1 MSARPE
7 SRVPGTAYQQQTAGK
22 QPGDDGAVAD
32 AGPSADP
39 ASAPDEASAAD
50 AARASIGWTIAGL
63 VIVVALAGLV
73 QFLTDWVPEVS
84 SGTGFGDIADAIEY
98 PVYAIALGFLG
109 NAVLSLTGVR
119 GRMAAAFRTE
129 FFIKIGL
136 VLLGASINLAVIV
149 RAAGPAVLQAILLIT
164 AVFAFT
170 WWFAGRLGLDDR
182 LRALLASSLSIC
194 GVSAAVAAAGA
205 VQAKK
210 EQLAFTATLVVVFAV
225 PSIFLL
231 PWLAD
236 LMGLPDAVTGA
247 WIGGNID
254 TTAAVTAA
262 GAVAGEQP
270 LQIASI
276 VKVTQ
281 NALLGVVAVLLTL
294 YFAYRHAAQADGSAN
309 GAAGASQEDSVTG
322 PVAGSAAPTDA
333 AATASKPSVFDPAS
347 LKMLWDRFPK
357 FVLGFLVASV
367 AVTVLAQWM
376 SQARLEPALD
386 AAKSLQGW
394 ALTLAFV
401 SIGLEFNVASAKDA
415 GWKPVLVFV
424 VATLV
429 NLVVGLGL
437 ALLLFSSFQF

>member
-1 MSARPE
+1 MSTSPQPPAGDHPAM
-7 SRVPGTAYQQQTAGK
+7 TA
-22 QPGDDGAVAD
+22 
-32 AGPSADP
+32 ADP
-39 ASAPDEASAAD
+39 AQHAPDTPVTADTPPSPEGNRTDTADGRSA
-50 AARASIGWTIAGL
+50 IGWTVAGL
-63 VIVVALAGLV
+63 LIVVALAAVVRL
-73 QFLTDWVPEVS
+73 LTEWLPGATE
-84 SGTGFGDIADAIEY
+84 GTGFGRIAKSIEY

-119 GRMAAAFRTE
+119 DRMTAAFRTE

-136 VLLGASINLAVIV
+136 VLLGATINFAIVI
-149 RAAGPAVLQAILLIT
+149 RAAGPAVLQAIALI
-164 AVFAFT
+164 AIVFAFT
-170 WWFAGRLGLDDR
+170 WWFAGKLGIDDK

-210 EQLAFTATLVVVFAV
+210 EQLAFTATLVIVFAV

-294 YFAYRHAAQADGSAN
+294 YFAVKVAPAGPDSGGSAE
-309 GAAGASQEDSVTG
+309 GAAST
-322 PVAGSAAPTDA
+322 
-333 AATASKPSVFDPAS
+333 SKPPRFGDRASV
-347 LKMLWDRFPK
+347 LMLWQRFPK
-357 FVLGFLVASV
+357 FVLGFIAASIIATLLAESV
-367 AVTVLAQWM
+367 PAAV
-376 SQARLEPALD
+376 LEPRLD
-386 AAKSLQGW
+386 AAKELQVW

-415 GWKPVLVFV
+415 GWKPVLVFF

-429 NLVVGLGL
+429 NLMAGLGL
-437 ALLLFSSFQF
+437 ALLLFRDFTF

>member
-7 SRVPGTAYQQQTAGK
+7 SHTPETAYEQLPASE
-22 QPGDDGAVAD
+22 QPRGDGSTAVA
-32 AGPSADP
+32 GPPVGA
-39 ASAPDEASAAD
+39 ASAPDAPPAAD
-50 AARASIGWTIAGL
+50 AASASSGWTIAGL
-63 VIVVALAGLV
+63 VIVVAVAGLV
-73 QFLTDWVPEVS
+73 QFLTDWVPQVS
-84 SGTGFGDIADAIEY
+84 AGTRFGDIADAIEY

-119 GRMAAAFRTE
+119 ERMTAAFRTE

-294 YFAYRHAAQADGSAN
+294 YFAYRNASPANGTAD
-309 GAAGASQEDSVTG
+309 GAAGDSPDSSVTSSA
-322 PVAGSAAPTDA
+322 AGSAAPTA
-333 AATASKPSVFDPAS
+333 KTATVSIPSVFDPAS

-367 AVTVLAQWM
+367 AVTGLAQWM
-376 SQARLEPALD
+376 PQAQLAPALD

>member
-1 MSARPE
+1 MSAAQRRPGAHPA
-7 SRVPGTAYQQQTAGK
+7 VTAT
-22 QPGDDGAVAD
+22 
-32 AGPSADP
+32 DP
-39 ASAPDEASAAD
+39 AQAAD
-50 AARASIGWTIAGL
+50 AAPTAAGADPAAPGTVPRSDAEGSRGRGTTAWTVAGL
-63 VIVVALAGLV
+63 LVVVALAGTV
-73 QFLTDWVPEVS
+73 RFLTEWLPGATV
-84 SGTGFGDIADAIEY
+84 GTGLGRIATSIEY
-98 PVYAIALGFLG
+98 PVYAIAVGFLG
-109 NAVLSLTGVR
+109 NAVLSLSGVR
-119 GRMAAAFRTE
+119 ERMTAAFRTE

-136 VLLGASINLAVIV
+136 VLLGATINVAVVV
-149 RAAGPAVLQAILLIT
+149 RAAGPAVLQAIALIT
-164 AVFAFT
+164 IVFAFT
-170 WWFAGRLGLDDR
+170 WWFAGRLGIDDK

-210 EQLAFTATLVVVFAV
+210 EQLAFTATLVIVFAV

-236 LMGLPDAVTGA
+236 QMGLSDAVTGA

-262 GAVAGEQP
+262 GAVAGEQA

-294 YFAYRHAAQADGSAN
+294 YFALK
-309 GAAGASQEDSVTG
+309 
-322 PVAGSAAPTDA
+322 VAPAMT
-333 AATASKPSVFDPAS
+333 DPAGTAQGTGKPPRFGDRAS
-347 LKMLWDRFPK
+347 LLMLWQRFPK
-357 FVLGFLVASV
+357 FVLGFIAASII
-367 AVTVLAQWM
+367 ATLLAQ
-376 SQARLEPALD
+376 SLPADLLEPRLD
-386 AAKSLQGW
+386 AAKELQVW

-401 SIGLEFNVASAKDA
+401 SIGLEFNVASAKEA
-415 GWKPVLVFV
+415 GWKPVLVFF

-437 ALLLFSSFQF
+437 ALLLFRDFTF

>member
-1 MSARPE
+1 M
-7 SRVPGTAYQQQTAGK
+7 
-22 QPGDDGAVAD
+22 
-32 AGPSADP
+32 
-39 ASAPDEASAAD
+39 SAAD
-50 AARASIGWTIAGL
+50 PTCAAQAGTVQAGAEPAGPDLEPDAPPEAPAVKASMGWTVAGL
-63 VIVVALAGLV
+63 AVVLGLSAV
-73 QFLTDWVPEVS
+73 VKILTDRLPDATA
-84 SGTGFGDIADAIEY
+84 GTGIGQVAESIEY

-119 GRMAAAFRTE
+119 VRMTAAFRTE

-136 VLLGASINLAVIV
+136 VLLGATINFAIVV
-149 RAAGPAVLQAILLIT
+149 RAAGPAVLQAVALIT
-164 AVFAFT
+164 VVFLFT
-170 WWFAGRLGLDDR
+170 WWFAGLLGIDHK
-182 LRALLASSLSIC
+182 LRALLATSLSIC

-205 VQAKK
+205 VQARK
-210 EQLAFTATLVVVFAV
+210 EQLAFTATLVIVFAV

-281 NALLGVVAVLLTL
+281 NALLGVVAVLLSL
-294 YFAYRHAAQADGSAN
+294 YFSLR
-309 GAAGASQEDSVTG
+309 V
-322 PVAGSAAPTDA
+322 SAAAPGTPGRRFGDRGTLA
-333 AATASKPSVFDPAS
+333 LMWA
-347 LKMLWDRFPK
+347 RFPK

-367 AVTVLAQWM
+367 VATVLAESLPAAVM
-376 SQARLEPALD
+376 EPRLE
-386 AAKSLQGW
+386 AAKELQTW

-401 SIGLEFNVASAKDA
+401 AIGLEFNASSVREA
-415 GWKPVLVFV
+415 GWKPILVFAA
-424 VATLV
+424 ATLV

-437 ALLLFSSFQF
+437 AVLLFRDLTF

>member
-1 MSARPE
+1 MSAAQRRPGAHPA
-7 SRVPGTAYQQQTAGK
+7 VTAT
-22 QPGDDGAVAD
+22 
-32 AGPSADP
+32 DP
-39 ASAPDEASAAD
+39 AQAAD
-50 AARASIGWTIAGL
+50 AAPTAAGADPAAPGTVPGSDAEGSRGRGTTAWTVAGL
-63 VIVVALAGLV
+63 LVVVALAGTV
-73 QFLTDWVPEVS
+73 RFLTEWLPGATE
-84 SGTGFGDIADAIEY
+84 GTGLGRIATSIEY

-109 NAVLSLTGVR
+109 NAVLSLSGVR
-119 GRMAAAFRTE
+119 ERMTAAFRTE

-136 VLLGASINLAVIV
+136 VLLGATINVAVVV
-149 RAAGPAVLQAILLIT
+149 RAAGPAVLQAIALIT
-164 AVFAFT
+164 IVFAFT
-170 WWFAGRLGLDDR
+170 WWFAGRLGIDDK

-210 EQLAFTATLVVVFAV
+210 EQLAFTATLVIVFAV

-236 LMGLPDAVTGA
+236 QMGLSDAVTGA

-262 GAVAGEQP
+262 GAVAGEQA

-294 YFAYRHAAQADGSAN
+294 YFA
-309 GAAGASQEDSVTG
+309 VK
-322 PVAGSAAPTDA
+322 VAPAMT
-333 AATASKPSVFDPAS
+333 DPAGTAQGTGKPPRFGDRAS
-347 LKMLWDRFPK
+347 LLMLWQRFPK
-357 FVLGFLVASV
+357 FVLGFIAASII
-367 AVTVLAQWM
+367 ATLLAQ
-376 SQARLEPALD
+376 SLPADLLEPRLD
-386 AAKSLQGW
+386 AAKELQVW

-401 SIGLEFNVASAKDA
+401 SIGLEFNVASAKEA
-415 GWKPVLVFV
+415 GWKPVLVFF

-437 ALLLFSSFQF
+437 ALLLFRDFTF

>member
-7 SRVPGTAYQQQTAGK
+7 SRAPDTADEQQPASE
-22 QPGDDGAVAD
+22 QPRGDGSSAA
-32 AGPSADP
+32 AGPSVGA
-39 ASAPDEASAAD
+39 ASGPDAPPAAD
-50 AARASIGWTIAGL
+50 AASTSIGWTIAGL

-73 QFLTDWVPEVS
+73 QFLTGWVPQVS
-84 SGTGFGDIADAIEY
+84 AGTGLGDITDAIEY

-109 NAVLSLTGVR
+109 NAVLSLSGVR
-119 GRMAAAFRTE
+119 ERMTAAFRTE

-294 YFAYRHAAQADGSAN
+294 YFAYRHAAQADGTVDR
-309 GAAGASQEDSVTG
+309 AAGDSLGGSVTG
-322 PVAGSAAPTDA
+322 SAADSAAPTA
-333 AATASKPSVFDPAS
+333 KTATVSKPSVFDPAS

-357 FVLGFLVASV
+357 FVLGFLIASL
-367 AVTVLAQWM
+367 AVTGLAQWM
-376 SQARLEPALD
+376 PQAQLEPALD

-401 SIGLEFNVASAKDA
+401 SIGLEFNVATAKDA
-415 GWKPVLVFV
+415 GWKPVLVFL